1 MRSIQTL
8 GRNGN
13 HTLMPEHL
21 EQFFRNHG
29 DNLPIIATADTRTF
43 ELDTFMLPPFQED
56 LFYVP
61 ILLHADQQGN
71 VSCKQSMNRP
81 PRSVHTYPGI
91 GPLLE
96 IHFSP
101 RKYRLFARGLQSG
114 QTVSFQS
121 FCEYYET

>member
-43 ELDTFMLPPFQED
+43 GLDTFMLPPFQED

-71 VSCKQSMNRP
+71 VSCKQSMNSP

-96 IHFSP
+96 IHFQNP
-101 RKYRLFARGLQSG
+101 KMAVVCAGFAVRADFDEITLVQL
-114 QTVSFQS
+114 V
-121 FCEYYET
+121 